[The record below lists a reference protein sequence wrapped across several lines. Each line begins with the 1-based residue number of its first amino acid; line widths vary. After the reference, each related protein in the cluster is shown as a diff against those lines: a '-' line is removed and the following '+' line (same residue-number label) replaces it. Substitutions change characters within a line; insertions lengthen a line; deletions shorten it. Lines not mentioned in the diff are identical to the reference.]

1 MAKKDRQTV
10 GRNTVSGRALLDII
24 ERVERIREE
33 KKSLGEQESAVLAE
47 AKAAGYD
54 PKTIRNV
61 IKRRSIDSAKYEEAQ
76 ASFDVYMHAIG
87 MSHET
92 PLFRAVGL
100 MSVDLTSREEVIEA
114 LKLLVPATG
123 EIIVASPGG
132 GRVRLWRDDEG
143 AAQAEDYVEKPKPSP
158 AQLKRSATVSRLHEL
173 PDVDDDG
180 ARELGV
186 QAGKAR
192 APITQNPFPRD
203 DSRRDAFDRGWREAN
218 WGVGTRPED
227 DE

>member
-1 MAKKDRQTV
+1 MAKKGRQTI

-47 AKAAGYD
+47 AKATGYD

-61 IKRRSIDSAKYEEAQ
+61 LKRRSVDSAKYEEAQ

-100 MSVDLTSREEVIEA
+100 MNVDLTSREEVIEA

-132 GRVRLWRDDEG
+132 GRVRLWRDDDG
-143 AAQAEDYVEKPKPSP
+143 IAQAEDYVEKPKPPPSQP
-158 AQLKRSATVSRLHEL
+158 KRSATVSRLYEL
-173 PDVDDDG
+173 PDVDEDG
-180 ARELGV
+180 ARSLGFE
-186 QAGKAR
+186 AGKSS

-203 DSRRDAFDRGWREAN
+203 DARRDAFDRGWREAS
-218 WGVGTRPED
+218 WGGSSTQGD